1 MRRRLLLSYLT
12 VTLIVL
18 LMLEIPLALTFSH
31 RELERLTAAAERDA
45 MVLATLYEDALDRG
59 LPFTPQPA
67 IEYAQNTGA
76 RVVVVDAF
84 GLSFV
89 DTDSPP
95 NRDFSSR
102 LEFQEALAGRRAV
115 GTRSSVTL
123 GHDILYVAVPV
134 ASGGR
139 VLGAVRLTLPIEEV
153 NARIHRFW
161 WGLAGVGL
169 VVLGAMAGIGW
180 VVAGSVTRPL
190 ADLEKAAARIAAGD
204 LDVRITPGDAP
215 PELRAVVEA
224 FNHMADRV
232 RDTLERHRAFIG
244 NASHQLRTPLTALR
258 LRLENLETE
267 PGADAD
273 LQAAIDETARLA
285 TMVDQLLELARLGD
299 RAGTEVVDLAAAV
312 AERRDVWEALAR
324 EQDVSIAAELP
335 GHPVWAEAFPGSVE
349 QVLDNYLANALRV
362 SPPGGRILMAVTPG
376 DTHHEVHVIDEG
388 PGMSP
393 EDRRRAFDRFWSRNE
408 GRGAG
413 LGLAIVRQ
421 LVELGG
427 GWAELRAAETGGIDA
442 VMALPAAPTPTGTEP
457 EPQAASSA

>member
-12 VTLIVL
+12 VTFIVL

-45 MVLATLYEDALDRG
+45 MVLATLYEDTLDRG
-59 LPFTPQPA
+59 LPFTAQPA
-67 IEYAQNTGA
+67 IDYADSTGA
-76 RVVVVDAF
+76 RVVVVDSF

-89 DTDSPP
+89 DTASPP

-102 LEFQEALAGRRAV
+102 IEFQEALAGRRSV

-139 VLGAVRLTLPIEEV
+139 VLGAVRLTLPTEEV
-153 NARIHRFW
+153 NARIRRFW
-161 WGLAGVGL
+161 WGLGGVGL

-190 ADLEKAAARIAAGD
+190 AELERAASRIAAGD
-204 LDVRITPGDAP
+204 LDIRIAPGDAP

-232 RDTLERHRAFIG
+232 RDTLDRQRAFIG

-273 LQAAIDETARLA
+273 LQAAIDETTRLG

-299 RAGTEVVDLAAAV
+299 AAGTEPVDLVAAAE
-312 AERRDVWEALAR
+312 ERRDVWEAVAR
-324 EQDVSIAAELP
+324 EQGVSIETDVP
-335 GHPVWAEAFPGSVE
+335 DRPVWAEVFPGSVE
-349 QVLDNYLANALRV
+349 QILDNYLANALRV
-362 SPPGGRILMAVTPG
+362 SPPGGRIVISVVPG
-376 DTHHEVHVIDEG
+376 TSLHEVHVVDEG
-388 PGMSP
+388 PGMDP
-393 EDRRRAFDRFWSRNE
+393 EDRLRAFDRFWSGDG

-421 LVELGG
+421 LAELGG
-427 GWAELRAAETGGIDA
+427 GRAELRAAETGGVDA
-442 VMALPAAPTPTGTEP
+442 VVALPATTAPAGR
-457 EPQAASSA
+457 